1 MEMQMKQ
8 IINHNK
14 DNGLLNMIGRTD
26 PMIIYLNYEKSAQH
40 SDFKDIGLTY
50 YELIG
55 HELKHAYDIEFYKNN
70 LPKDKND
77 IRPTEYYAVNFENLI
92 RKEEG
97 NKLREKY
104 TIPIP
109 KEYKNKI
116 ELWK

>member
-1 MEMQMKQ
+1 MK
-8 IINHNK
+8 
-14 DNGLLNMIGRTD
+14 
-26 PMIIYLNYEKSAQH
+26 
-40 SDFKDIGLTY
+40 
-50 YELIG
+50 
-55 HELKHAYDIEFYKNN
+55 KNN
-70 LPKDKND
+70 LQKDKND

-109 KEYKNKI
+109 KEYKNRI